1 MTYQKTATLEKT
13 VNKGQRAVIVAV
25 LAKAQGSLTAE
36 QITERAVKTGQ
47 YNGKA
52 TKGHVNKW
60 AMEKAG
66 GNLGSVKYHLRHLIA
81 EGRVK
86 ELAEKPAKKPRAAP
100 ETTPAQAEQAIEQM
114 AEDLAAPDAA

>member
-1 MTYQKTATLEKT
+1 MTYAKTATLEKT
-13 VNKGQRAVIVAV
+13 TNKGQRAVIVGV
-25 LAKAQGSLTAE
+25 LAKATTPLTPE

-47 YNGKA
+47 YHGKA

-66 GNLGSVKYHLRHLIA
+66 GNLGSIKYHLRALVA

-86 ELAEKPAKKPRAAP
+86 ELNEAKPKREKKAKEGAPEAPAAP
-100 ETTPAQAEQAIEQM
+100 AVETPAAEPEV
-114 AEDLAAPDAA
+114 AA